1 MAGVFGYELD
11 LTQLTSEE
19 KAEIKEQV
27 AFYKKHRQLLQ
38 YGTFYRWKV
47 RLKAMILHGCLSQK
61 TKQKPWSFISDCI
74 SRSCA
79 SISHI
84 EISRIKQK
92 KQLIKWKM

>member
-1 MAGVFGYELD
+1 MLRWLVFFGYELD

-38 YGTFYRWKV
+38 YGTFIAWKV

-61 TKQKPWSFISDCI
+61 TKQKPWSFIS
-74 SRSCA
+74 
-79 SISHI
+79 
-84 EISRIKQK
+84 EY
-92 KQLIKWKM
+92 